1 MINLGI
7 TGLIFGQLNRNGATS
22 CSIIAVNKGFLFPA
36 LHEWNQWMCFHD
48 HFHKLTKICMYMCAK
63 KRLHRDQVHVS
74 KFSFTQSDFGS
85 WNVEQ
90 PNLHFI
96 TFIRAVFVDTHL
108 IFCKHIT
115 SLIVCC
121 FKFFRLQVRSH
132 QFDLRIETML
142 IIVCDFS
149 VQLDNKWATQGF

>member
-1 MINLGI
+1 
-7 TGLIFGQLNRNGATS
+7 
-22 CSIIAVNKGFLFPA
+22 
-36 LHEWNQWMCFHD
+36 
-48 HFHKLTKICMYMCAK
+48 MYAEQ
-63 KRLHRDQVHVS
+63 RLHRDQVHVS
-74 KFSFTQSDFGS
+74 KFSFIQPDFGS

-108 IFCKHIT
+108 IFCKHST
-115 SLIVCC
+115 SLIVGC

-142 IIVCDFS
+142 IIECDFS
-149 VQLDNKWATQGF
+149 VQRDNKWATQGF